1 MKRLAPGMSPAR
13 IPEHQTDTETTD
25 VLVVGAGPAGLMLA
39 AQLVRAGIP
48 TKIIDERTDKTSTGR
63 ADGLQ
68 PKTLETLKQLGIA
81 DGILRKGAKIYDYS
95 FWNSYPDTKLHRT
108 NRDAHFPPVVDVLE
122 PYILLV
128 HQGMI
133 EELFLA
139 DMEIRGAYVQR
150 SSTFDSYALDENPNA
165 EYPVIA
171 KYKHNREDK
180 VTRAKYL
187 VGCDGA
193 HSAVRR
199 SMPGNE
205 MQGESVDVFWG
216 VLDGV
221 IETDFPDLWSK
232 CIISSHDKGTILSIP
247 RERNMTR
254 LYIELSTGSEGA
266 KISKAIANQDFV
278 MARGR
283 EILAPF
289 TVDWKSVE
297 WFGCYQSNSDY
308 PRSSDSAK
316 IASNFSHANRVFIAG
331 DASHTHSP
339 KAAQGM
345 NVSMHDTF
353 NLAWKLSLVLNSISP
368 ASLLASY
375 PTERSKIAQD
385 LISFDYEHANAFVK
399 NDQAALAENF
409 AKNIR
414 FISGVGAVYD
424 ANTPLTT
431 PSSTSGLGLIPGE
444 LLLPARATRYV
455 DTNPVDI
462 QLDIPLRNQ
471 FKIYFLASN
480 YHSALQLLLEICEG
494 ISAPNTVMSRA
505 SKKSL
510 LASYSAPK
518 VEADEYIQPDR
529 YVIPNLS
536 RIFTFSTITQS
547 PQKDIE
553 FTDLP
558 TLLRP
563 YKWTLYN
570 DRLEENV
577 SPTKKW
583 AGKRG
588 LSDGEVMTVVVRP
601 DGYVG
606 VAEVWGQG
614 MAEKAVGWLEGY
626 FKGVLAV

>member
-1 MKRLAPGMSPAR
+1 MPSAR
-13 IPEHQTDTETTD
+13 TPDFPIYTETTD

-48 TKIIDERTDKTSTGR
+48 IKIIDERIDKTSTGR

-68 PKTLETLKQLGIA
+68 PKTLETFKQLGIA
-81 DGILRKGAKIYDYS
+81 DGILKKGVKIYDYS
-95 FWNSYPDTKLHRT
+95 FWNSYPDKKLHRT
-108 NRDAHFPPVVDVLE
+108 NRDAHFPPLVDVLE

-133 EELFLA
+133 EELFLK
-139 DMEIRGAYVQR
+139 DMEARDVRVQR
-150 SSTFDSYALDENPNA
+150 SSTFESYILDENPNV

-171 KYKHNREDK
+171 KYKHNGEAK
-180 VTRAKYL
+180 VIKAKYL

-199 SMPGNE
+199 SMPGTE

-254 LYIELSTGSEGA
+254 LYIELSTGSEGT
-266 KISKAIANQDFV
+266 KISKAIANQNFV
-278 MARGR
+278 MARGK

-289 TVDWKSVE
+289 SVDWKSVE
-297 WFGCYQSNSDY
+297 WFGCYQIGQ
-308 PRSSDSAK
+308 RV
-316 IASNFSHANRVFIAG
+316 ASNFSHANRVFIAG

-368 ASLLASY
+368 TSLLESY
-375 PTERSKIAQD
+375 PAERRKIAQD

-399 NDQAALAENF
+399 NDQVALSENF

-414 FISGVGAVYD
+414 FISGVGAVYY

-455 DTNPVDI
+455 DTNPVDV

-471 FKIYFLASN
+471 FNVYFLTSN
-480 YHSALQLLLEICEG
+480 YHSSLQLLSEICKG
-494 ISAPNTVMSRA
+494 ISAPNTITSRA

-510 LASYSAPK
+510 LAPYSHPK
-518 VEADEYIQPDR
+518 VETDEYIQPNR
-529 YVIPNLS
+529 YVIPDLS
-536 RIFTFSTITQS
+536 RIFTFGTITQS
-547 PQKDIE
+547 PQKDVE

-558 TLLRP
+558 PLLRP
-563 YKWTLYN
+563 YKWTFYN
-570 DRLEENV
+570 DDLEEKV

-588 LSDGEVMTVVVRP
+588 LSDGEVMTVAVRP

-606 VAEVWGQG
+606 GAEVWGQG
-614 MAEKAVGWLEGY
+614 MGEKAVGWLEEY
-626 FKGVLAV
+626 FKGVLVV

>member
-1 MKRLAPGMSPAR
+1 MSPER
-13 IPEHQTDTETTD
+13 TPEHHTNTETTD

-48 TKIIDERTDKTSTGR
+48 VKIIDERAGRTTTGR

-68 PKTLETLKQLGIA
+68 PKTLETFKQLGIA
-81 DGILRKGAKIYDYS
+81 DGILRKGVKIYDYS
-95 FWNSYPDTKLHRT
+95 FWNSYPGKKLHRT

-133 EELFLA
+133 EELFLE
-139 DMEIRGAYVQR
+139 DMEARGVRVQR
-150 SSTFDSYALDENPNA
+150 SSTFDSYILDENPNA

-171 KYKHNREDK
+171 KYKHNGRDRI
-180 VTRAKYL
+180 TRAKYL

-193 HSAVRR
+193 HSAVRS

-254 LYIELSTGSEGA
+254 LYIELSTGSENT

-278 MARGR
+278 MTRGK

-289 TVDWKSVE
+289 SVDWKSVE
-297 WFGCYQSNSDY
+297 WFGCYQIGQ
-308 PRSSDSAK
+308 R

-353 NLAWKLSLVLNSISP
+353 NLAWKLSLVLNSVSP
-368 ASLLASY
+368 TSLLGSY
-375 PTERSKIAQD
+375 PAERRKIAQD

-399 NDQAALAENF
+399 NNQVALAENF
-409 AKNIR
+409 TKNIR

-431 PSSTSGLGLIPGE
+431 PSTTSGLGLIPGE
-444 LLLPARATRYV
+444 LLLPAKATRYI

-471 FKIYFLASN
+471 FRVYFLTSN
-480 YHSALQLLLEICEG
+480 YHSALQLLSEICEG
-494 ISAPNTVMSRA
+494 ISAPTTVISRA
-505 SKKSL
+505 SKNSL
-510 LASYSAPK
+510 LAPHSPPK

-529 YVIPNLS
+529 YIVPNLS
-536 RIFTFSTITQS
+536 RIFTFATITQS
-547 PQKDIE
+547 PQKAIE

-570 DRLEENV
+570 DNLEENV

-588 LSDGEVMTVVVRP
+588 LSGGEVMTAVVRP

-606 VAEVWGQG
+606 GAEVWRQG
-614 MAEKAVGWLEGY
+614 MGKKAVGWLEEY
-626 FKGVLAV
+626 FKGVLAA

>member
-1 MKRLAPGMSPAR
+1 MSPTR
-13 IPEHQTDTETTD
+13 TPENHTNTETTD

-39 AQLVRAGIP
+39 AQLVRAGTPI
-48 TKIIDERTDKTSTGR
+48 KIIDERVSKTTTGR

-68 PKTLETLKQLGIA
+68 PKTLETFKQLGIA
-81 DGILRKGAKIYDYS
+81 DGILRKGVKIYDYS
-95 FWNSYPDTKLHRT
+95 FWNSYPDKKLHRT
-108 NRDAHFPPVVDVLE
+108 NRDFHFPPVVDVLE

-133 EELFLA
+133 EELFLE
-139 DMEIRGAYVQR
+139 DMEARDVRVQR
-150 SSTFDSYALDENPNA
+150 SSTFDSYILDENPNA

-171 KYKHNREDK
+171 KYKHNGRDRI
-180 VTRAKYL
+180 TRARYL
-187 VGCDGA
+187 IGCDGA

-199 SMPGNE
+199 SMPGNK

-254 LYIELSTGSEGA
+254 LYIELSTGSEST
-266 KISKAIANQDFV
+266 ISKAIANQDFV
-278 MARGR
+278 MARGK

-289 TVDWKSVE
+289 SVDWKSVE
-297 WFGCYQSNSDY
+297 WFGCYQIGQ
-308 PRSSDSAK
+308 R

-353 NLAWKLSLVLNSISP
+353 NLAWKLSLVLNSVSP
-368 ASLLASY
+368 TSLLESY
-375 PTERSKIAQD
+375 PAERRKIAQD

-399 NDQAALAENF
+399 NDQVALAENF
-409 AKNIR
+409 TKNIR
-414 FISGVGAVYD
+414 FISGVGAIYD

-431 PSSTSGLGLIPGE
+431 PCSTSGLGLIPGE
-444 LLLPARATRYV
+444 LLLPARATRYI

-471 FKIYFLASN
+471 FRVYFLTSD
-480 YHSALQLLLEICEG
+480 YHSALQLLSEICEG
-494 ISAPNTVMSRA
+494 ISAPNTVISRA
-505 SKKSL
+505 SKNSL
-510 LASYSAPK
+510 LAPYSPPK

-529 YVIPNLS
+529 YIIPNLS
-536 RIFTFSTITQS
+536 RIFTFGAITQS
-547 PQKDIE
+547 PQKAIE

-570 DRLEENV
+570 DDLGENV

-588 LSDGEVMTVVVRP
+588 LSSGEVMTTVVRP

-606 VAEVWGQG
+606 GAEVWGQG
-614 MAEKAVGWLEGY
+614 MGKKAVGWLEEY
-626 FKGVLAV
+626 FGGVLAV